1 MNTTTQPHAAD
12 TSHAGNVT
20 KAIDT
25 SRPRIAVVGSLNMD
39 LVLQVAHAPEAGET
53 VLADGLHLIPGGKG
67 GNQAVACARQGAQVH
82 LFGRVGNDAYGH
94 TLRAGLDAD
103 GINHQGVQTD
113 ADTTTGV
120 AAITVEATGQNRI
133 VVVPGANGRFVLD
146 STALAAA
153 LQGAQALVLQFEI
166 PLPQVLAAAQ
176 HAGAAGCP
184 VLLNPSPIQPL
195 PDALWPLVDTLVV
208 NEVEAAALAGV
219 AVATPQ
225 DAATA
230 AQALRTRGPAQ
241 VVVTLGAAGA
251 VAADAAGSRYHPGIK
266 VRAVDT
272 TAAGD
277 TFLGALAVALARS
290 EPLDTAVREGMR
302 AAALCVTQA
311 GAQPSIPTRAAVAQS
326 PQPPDWTPL

>member
-1 MNTTTQPHAAD
+1 MSPTTTTTTATANATTAPPS
-12 TSHAGNVT
+12 TT
-20 KAIDT
+20 
-25 SRPRIAVVGSLNMD
+25 RPRIAVVGSLNMD
-39 LVLQVAHAPEAGET
+39 LVLPVAHAPEAGET
-53 VLADGLHLIPGGKG
+53 VLAEGLHLIPGGKG
-67 GNQAVACARQGAQVH
+67 GNQAVACARQGAHVS
-82 LFGRVGNDAYGH
+82 LFGRVGDDAYGH

-103 GINHQGVQTD
+103 SIDHRGVQTD
-113 ADTTTGV
+113 TDTTTGV
-120 AAITVEATGQNRI
+120 AAITVDATAQNRI

-146 STALAAA
+146 AAALDAA
-153 LQGAQALVLQFEI
+153 LQGARGLVLQFEI

-176 HAGAAGCP
+176 RAGAARCP
-184 VLLNPSPIQPL
+184 VLLNPSPLQPL
-195 PDALWPLVDTLVV
+195 PEALWPLVDTLVV

-225 DAATA
+225 DAAAA

-251 VAADAAGSRYHPGIK
+251 VAADAAGCRHHPGMK

-277 TFLGALAVALARS
+277 TFLGALTVALAQGD
-290 EPLDTAVREGMR
+290 PLDAAVRNGIR
-302 AAALCVTQA
+302 AAALCVTQP

-326 PQPPDWTPL
+326 PQPPDWNAL

>member
-1 MNTTTQPHAAD
+1 
-12 TSHAGNVT
+12 
-20 KAIDT
+20 
-25 SRPRIAVVGSLNMD
+25 MD
-39 LVLQVAHAPEAGET
+39 LVLPVAHAPEAGET
-53 VLADGLHLIPGGKG
+53 VLAEGLHLIPGGKG
-67 GNQAVACARQGAQVH
+67 GNQAVACARQGAHVS
-82 LFGRVGNDAYGH
+82 LFGRVGDDAYGH

-103 GINHQGVQTD
+103 GIDHRGVQTD
-113 ADTTTGV
+113 TDTTTGV
-120 AAITVEATGQNRI
+120 AAITVDATAQNRI

-146 STALAAA
+146 AAALDAA
-153 LQGAQALVLQFEI
+153 LQGAQGLVLQFEI

-176 HAGAAGCP
+176 RAGAARCP
-184 VLLNPSPIQPL
+184 VLLNPSPLQPL
-195 PDALWPLVDTLVV
+195 PEALWPLIDTLVV

-225 DAATA
+225 DAAAA

-251 VAADAAGSRYHPGIK
+251 VAADAAGCRHHPGMK

-277 TFLGALAVALARS
+277 TFLGALTVALAQGD
-290 EPLDTAVREGMR
+290 PLDAAVRNGIR
-302 AAALCVTQA
+302 AAALCVTQP

-326 PQPPDWTPL
+326 PQPPDWTAL